1 MYIYAHLRI
10 TRSDWEKRV
19 KLCVIQLCYA
29 TCPKCLHQNRVI
41 TFLIN
46 GFFLITRSFKTLR
59 LQKLGFFQILRN
71 LWLSKWWIV
80 QVNPPGYEWTANESA
95 IKSASVSSII
105 CKCNVWTSRYPSN
118 LQDNQLFFNILP
130 CSFSFLLLPSLHETL
145 HEPRWEYIDLLPG

>member
-1 MYIYAHLRI
+1 MHI
-10 TRSDWEKRV
+10 
-19 KLCVIQLCYA
+19 CVLLDLTERNELNSASFNYVTQLVRNVF
-29 TCPKCLHQNRVI
+29 TKTGLSHFWS
-41 TFLIN
+41 TD
-46 GFFLITRSFKTLR
+46 FFFITRSFKTLR

-105 CKCNVWTSRYPSN
+105 CKCNFWTSRYPSN